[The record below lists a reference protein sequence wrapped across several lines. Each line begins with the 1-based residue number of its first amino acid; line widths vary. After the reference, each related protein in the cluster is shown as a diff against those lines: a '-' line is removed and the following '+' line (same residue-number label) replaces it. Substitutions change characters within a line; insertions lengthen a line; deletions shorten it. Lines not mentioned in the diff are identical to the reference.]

1 MSLRWDMQK
10 LRNHIIRG
18 FLLWVILAASSL
30 AQSTGGI
37 QGRVTTSTNV
47 VIPGVKLSI
56 KNIATGEIRTVN
68 TNPQGS
74 YTILELSPARYE
86 VTASL
91 AGFVPLTS
99 TADVE
104 IGVVRTLNL
113 VLQPGN
119 LRNQLSTISG
129 VGTSAS
135 STGGSVTSKTV
146 RDLPSN
152 GRDWT
157 QAATL
162 EAGVEAV
169 RTQPNAADTNSGR
182 GQRGFGAQ
190 ISVSGGRPQQNNYIV
205 DGISINDYANA
216 APGSVLGV
224 DLGSEAV
231 EEVSVVTSNYPAAYG
246 RSSGGIINA
255 ATRSGSNVFHGSV
268 YEFLRNSALDTRNY
282 FDSVKPPFRRNQFGA
297 TGGGA
302 IRKDRTFVFGNY
314 EGLRQSLGMTHV
326 DTVLSPPARLGQL
339 STGKVNVDPAVAP
352 YLAFYPLPNGE
363 ILPPGDTGVFRFAG
377 QQVTTE
383 DYFTT
388 RLDQKFTEHDRVT
401 GTYAFDTAHTTQ
413 PDELNTKLTGVR
425 TRRQLFTAHENH
437 SFSSQVLNSFR
448 VGLNRSVAL
457 VGLTPAAIN
466 PLASS
471 SALAT
476 VPGREAPEIDVLGLT
491 NFGGGLGSLSSFHF
505 HWTSIQAYDDVH
517 ITSPN
522 HSLSLGFA
530 LEHMQDNMLGDSDPN
545 GVFTFHSIQ
554 EFLTNRPYALSV
566 ALPGRVSP
574 RNLRQTVLG
583 GYVQDDIHWR
593 RNLTINLGLRYEFAT
608 VPTDAH
614 GKLSALRDL
623 TDGLPHLGDPYFSNP
638 TRRDFQPRVGLA
650 WDPFG
655 SGKLAV
661 RSGFGIFDVLP
672 LPYEFELLS
681 EFAAPFFELGSP
693 TNLPAGSFPQ
703 RAFNLTSAN
712 PTTLRNVYIEPEPRR
727 NYVMQWNL
735 NLEFQPRK
743 DLTGLI
749 AYVGSRGVH
758 QPFRV
763 DDSNIVLPLRTSFGY
778 LWPTPGTAQRVNP
791 NVGRMDLLAWRGDSY
806 YDALQFQLKNK
817 LRYGLESQV
826 SYTFGKSI
834 DTGSATIA
842 GDQFENSIASLPW
855 FDMRLNRGISDF
867 NLAQNLSVHLSWEIP
882 SGRFSSSTMRWVMAG
897 WQAVG
902 NLQAS
907 TGSPFTVVLG
917 GDPLGMNS
925 SDPYDVPNRLTSGT
939 CASQVNPGN
948 PLHYLKL
955 QCFTFPNPSTLL
967 GNLRR
972 NSLIGPGLVTFDV
985 SMIKDN
991 YIKSISDRFNAQFR
1005 VEVFNVLNRANF
1017 APPLNHRSIFDQQGN
1032 LVPGAGLIDSTTTPS
1047 RQIQVGLKLI
1057 W

>member
-1 MSLRWDMQK
+1 MPTK
-10 LRNHIIRG
+10 LAFSVTAILFWGIISIP
-18 FLLWVILAASSL
+18 LW
-30 AQSTGGI
+30 AQTSVGI
-37 QGRVTTSTNV
+37 KGRVTNSSGA
-47 VIPGVKLSI
+47 VIPNVKVSVRS
-56 KNIATGEIRTVN
+56 ARTGETRTVI
-68 TNPQGS
+68 TTQKGF
-74 YTILELSPARYE
+74 YTALELSPGVYE
-86 VTASL
+86 ITASL
-91 AGFVPLTS
+91 PGFSSVTT
-99 TADVE
+99 TANVE
-104 IGVVRTLNL
+104 LGVIRTVNL

-119 LRNQLSTISG
+119 VPTGANSG
-129 VGTSAS
+129 MRTSSS
-135 STGGSVTSKTV
+135 STGGSVNSKTV

-152 GRDWT
+152 GRDWM

-169 RTQPNAADTNSGR
+169 RTQPNASDTNSGR

-190 ISVSGGRPQQNNYIV
+190 ISVSGGRPQQNNYVV

-231 EEVSVVTSNYPAAYG
+231 EEVSVVTSNYPASYG

-255 ATRSGSNVFHGSV
+255 ATRSGSNGFHGSV

-282 FDSVKPPFRRNQFGA
+282 FDKLKPPFRRNQFGA

-302 IRKDRTFVFGNY
+302 LRKDRTFIFGNY
-314 EGLRQSLGMTHV
+314 EGLRQSLGTTHV
-326 DTVLSPPARLGQL
+326 DTVLSPAARLGQL
-339 STGKVNVDPAVAP
+339 STGTVSVDPAVIP
-352 YLAFYPLPNGE
+352 YLAFYPLPNGP
-363 ILPPGDTGVFRFAG
+363 ILSPGDTGVFTFAG

-383 DYFTT
+383 NYFTT
-388 RLDQKFTEHDRVT
+388 RVDQKFTEHDSVT

-425 TRRQLFTAHENH
+425 TRRQVFTAHETH
-437 SFSSQVLNSFR
+437 TFSSQVLNSFR

-457 VGLTPAAIN
+457 IGLTPGAVN
-466 PLASS
+466 PLA
-471 SALAT
+471 ADAAFGT
-476 VPGREAPEIDVLGLT
+476 VPGRNAPEIDVLGVT

-505 HWTSIQAYDDVH
+505 HWTSLQAYDDLH
-517 ITSPN
+517 ITRAN

-530 LEHMQDNMLGDSDPN
+530 VERMQDNMLGDSDPS

-554 EFLTNRPYALSV
+554 EFLTNRPYALAV
-566 ALPGRVSP
+566 ALPGSVSP
-574 RNLRQTVLG
+574 RNLRQTVVG
-583 GYVQDDIHWR
+583 GYAQDDFRWR
-593 RNLTINLGLRYEFAT
+593 RNLTINLGLRYEFAS
-608 VPTDAH
+608 VPTEAH
-614 GKLSALRDL
+614 GKLAALRHL
-623 TDGLPHLGDPYFSNP
+623 TDALPHLGDAYFSNP
-638 TRRDFQPRVGLA
+638 TGRDFQPRVGLA

-655 SGKLAV
+655 NGKFAV

-681 EFAAPFFELGSP
+681 QFAAPFFELGSP
-693 TNLPAGSFPQ
+693 TNLPPGSFPQ
-703 RAFNLTSAN
+703 QAFSFTSAD
-712 PTTLRNVYIEPEPRR
+712 PKTLRNVYIEPNPRR

-735 NLEFQPRK
+735 NLEFEPRK
-743 DLTGLI
+743 NLTGLI
-749 AYVGSRGVH
+749 AYVGSRGIH

-763 DDSNIVLPLRTSFGY
+763 DDSNIVLPQKTPLGY
-778 LWPTPGTAQRVNP
+778 LWPTPGTAQKINP
-791 NVGRMDLLAWRGDSY
+791 NVGRMDILAWRGDSY

-817 LRYGLESQV
+817 LPYGMDAQV

-842 GDQFENSIASLPW
+842 GDQFENSVSSLPW
-855 FDMRLNRGISDF
+855 FDMRLNRGLSDF

-882 SGRFSSSTMRWVMAG
+882 SPTLSSSAARWLTGG
-897 WQAVG
+897 WQAIG
-902 NLQAS
+902 NFQAS

-917 GDPLGMNS
+917 GDPLGLS
-925 SDPYDVPNRLTSGT
+925 STDPYDVPNRLTSGP
-939 CASQVNPGN
+939 CSSQVNPGN
-948 PLHYLKL
+948 AVDYLKL

-972 NSLIGPGLVTFDV
+972 NALIGPGLVTFDV
-985 SMIKDN
+985 SLIKNN

-1005 VEVFNVLNRANF
+1005 VEAFNCLNRANF
-1017 APPLNHRSIFDQQGN
+1017 APPLDHRSIFDQQGN

-1047 RQIQVGLKLI
+1047 RQIQVGLKLV